1 MSYELAGTVKLIQ
14 DVETFKNGSFRK
26 RGIVVTVEDGKF
38 PQDILLEFVQDKI
51 SLLDDV
57 NIGDNVQIT
66 FDLRGREYNGRYY
79 NNLQGWKLEKAGD
92 AGTVENKPME
102 KPVPDEAE
110 DIDEVTFDDIEDP
123 F

>member
-51 SLLDDV
+51 ALLDDV

-66 FDLRGREYNGRYY
+66 FDIRGREYNGRYY
-79 NNLQGWKLEKAGD
+79 NNLQGWKLEKAGS
-92 AGTVENKPME
+92 AGAAENNTME
-102 KPVPDEAE
+102 KPVPDESE
-110 DIDEVTFDDIEDP
+110 NIDEINFDDIEDP